1 MARMIALQSGQ
12 QYWEM
17 GFLTWENIYPI
28 HVGMFDIWVEGSWF
42 ELISHQYVELYFVS
56 KDAEAFVNCV

>member
-1 MARMIALQSGQ
+1 MALQSGQ

-17 GFLTWENIYPI
+17 GFLTWENICPI
-28 HVGMFDIWVEGSWF
+28 HVEMFDIWVEESLF
-42 ELISHQYVELYFVS
+42 ELISHQYVELCFLS